1 MANNF
6 ESQIA
11 LKVSDGANDM
21 ILMKDGAVIIG
32 TEDAYYLKDDFLAWP
47 ENPNRHRCFAQPHLA
62 YLSTLDIE
70 VK

>member
-11 LKVSDGANDM
+11 LKVSDGANEI
-21 ILMKDGAVIIG
+21 ILMRDGALIIG
-32 TEDAYYLKDDFLAWP
+32 TEDAYYLKDDFLAWLEDP
-47 ENPNRHRCFAQPHLA
+47 SHQKCYAQPHLA